1 MNMRNLTACALAA
14 ALWGGSAWA
23 AEPPKCSDPEVER
36 SLASLIIS
44 TGLGKVYAKRDFGYV
59 GTSVTDSDVVYNYAL
74 DKTKTDGIVDF
85 KFEAE
90 RQRRIDT
97 ASGKRYC
104 TTDLSGSINPGGMK
118 AAIKVGKSGRLRHE
132 VDLRPLTT
140 QEMADAT
147 ADAAKKVP
155 TFIRWSNPLNY
166 SVQTLEKGG
175 AIVTMNE

>member
-1 MNMRNLTACALAA
+1 MSKHILASCFLA
-14 ALWGGSAWA
+14 TALWGEPAWA

-59 GTSVTDSDVVYNYAL
+59 GMSVTDSNVVYNYAL

-104 TTDLSGSINPGGMK
+104 TTNLSGSVNHGGMK
-118 AAIKVGKSGRLRHE
+118 AALKVGKSGRLRHE
-132 VDLRPLTT
+132 VDERPLTA

-147 ADAAKKVP
+147 VDAEKKVP
-155 TFIRWSNPLNY
+155 TFIRWGNPLNY
-166 SVQTLEKGG
+166 SVQVLEKGG